1 MAPPHPQAPS
11 YCRFVKMSKIWVIS
25 RTCSCGALKVESWQL
40 GAAYFQLR
48 RGKKIWDAKEW
59 NWGRQS
65 QILKIGRA
73 KVKLGETGSENWYK
87 CPTCS
92 TSTDNKMKFK
102 HLQHFYFF
110 KIELVHKEL
119 QDFDLIWYPT
129 TLFSL
134 MISDNCSEKHRELVL
149 IRGANQFLIVW
160 HFWNWL
166 KPATSI
172 IIITMICIKMVNQ
185 HPA

>member
-102 HLQHFYFF
+102 HLRNNFTFSKLNWSTRSS
-110 KIELVHKEL
+110 KI
-119 QDFDLIWYPT
+119 LIWYDILP
-129 TLFSL
+129 L
-134 MISDNCSEKHRELVL
+134 CSHWWYW
-149 IRGANQFLIVW
+149 IIVQRS
-160 HFWNWL
+160 
-166 KPATSI
+166 TGS
-172 IIITMICIKMVNQ
+172 
-185 HPA
+185 